1 MKISVLTPTY
11 NRANL
16 LDRLYASI
24 LINEDITSSVEVEWL
39 VMDDGSQDSTK
50 TVVDQYVKENI
61 INVKYYYQENQGKMV
76 AINNLVKKA
85 TGDIIIECDS
95 DDYFTKDAFRIVKDT
110 YEEYKT
116 KENIY
121 AFVYLKYD
129 QNGKNMGNNFPQD
142 NYESTMFNLYFKEG
156 ITGEKALVYNAN
168 IRKQY
173 EYKIENNEKFVTE
186 ARLQHELDL
195 KYKVIC
201 FNKPIMICEY
211 QKEGYTRN
219 INKQFTQ
226 SPFGY
231 YKYFE
236 EMFNQ
241 NLKGVTHKK
250 RMYIYKHY
258 ILFSVLTNQKHPIKN
273 VKGTLN
279 KIAVALLF
287 IPGKIMTKAR
297 MK

>member
-1 MKISVLTPTY
+1 
-11 NRANL
+11 
-16 LDRLYASI
+16 
-24 LINEDITSSVEVEWL
+24 
-39 VMDDGSQDSTK
+39 
-50 TVVDQYVKENI
+50 
-61 INVKYYYQENQGKMV
+61 MV
-76 AINNLVKKA
+76 
-85 TGDIIIECDS
+85 
-95 DDYFTKDAFRIVKDT
+95 
-110 YEEYKT
+110 
-116 KENIY
+116 
-121 AFVYLKYD
+121 
-129 QNGKNMGNNFPQD
+129 
-142 NYESTMFNLYFKEG
+142 
-156 ITGEKALVYNAN
+156 
-168 IRKQY
+168 
-173 EYKIENNEKFVTE
+173 
-186 ARLQHELDL
+186 
-195 KYKVIC
+195 
-201 FNKPIMICEY
+201 CEY

-258 ILFSVLTNQKHPIKN
+258 ILFSVLTNQKHPIEN

>member
-1 MKISVLTPTY
+1 
-11 NRANL
+11 
-16 LDRLYASI
+16 
-24 LINEDITSSVEVEWL
+24 
-39 VMDDGSQDSTK
+39 MDDGSQDSTK